1 MWKQR
6 IDRFYRRGLWD
17 KKRVGEAVEYG
28 KITEEDYKEIT
39 GEDYGGEE

>member
-17 KKRVGEAVEYG
+17 KKRVVEAVDYG
-28 KITEEDYKEIT
+28 KINKTEYKEIT
-39 GEDYGGEE
+39 GEKYS